1 MFIKRVIAVLA
12 LSAIAAASAQAA
24 DVYIG
29 ASGGATDWKVA
40 DEPGASIDKTDTGYK
55 VLLGAQFHPNF
66 ALEVGYV
73 DLGKAKFSG
82 AYTGDI
88 NGTGWFID
96 AVGLWPMSSQW
107 SLLGKVGAFNGKAK
121 GTVVG
126 LGSASDSGTD
136 AKFGLG
142 VQYAF
147 SKSLAFRGE
156 WERYRFDVFNDKG
169 DVDLLSLGLK
179 FSF

>member
-1 MFIKRVIAVLA
+1 MSAKQVIAALA

-24 DVYIG
+24 DFYIG
-29 ASGGATDWKVA
+29 ASGGTTDWKVA
-40 DEPGASIDKTDTGYK
+40 DEPGASIDKSDTGYK
-55 VLLGAQFHPNF
+55 FMLGAQFHPNF
-66 ALEVGYV
+66 ALEGGYV
-73 DLGKAKFSG
+73 DLGKAKYSG
-82 AYTGDI
+82 AYVGDI
-88 NGTGWFID
+88 KGTGWFVD
-96 AVGLWPMSSQW
+96 AVGLWPMSPQW
-107 SLLGKVGAFNGKAK
+107 TLLGKVGVFNGKAK

-142 VQYAF
+142 VQYSL
-147 SKSLAFRGE
+147 SKNLALRGE

-169 DVDLLSLGLK
+169 DVDLWSLGVK

>member
-1 MFIKRVIAVLA
+1 MSISQVIAALA
-12 LSAIAAASAQAA
+12 LSAIAVGSAQAA
-24 DVYIG
+24 DVYVG
-29 ASGGATDWKVA
+29 VSGGATDWKVA
-40 DEPGASIDKTDTGYK
+40 DEPGASIDKTSTGYK
-55 VLLGAQFHPNF
+55 VMLGAQLHPNF
-66 ALEVGYV
+66 ALDVGYV
-73 DLGKAKFSG
+73 DLGKAKFTG

-88 NGTGWFID
+88 DGTGWFID
-96 AVGLWPMSSQW
+96 AVGLWPLSPEW

-136 AKFGLG
+136 VKFGLG

-156 WERYRFDVFNDKG
+156 WERYRFNVFNDKG